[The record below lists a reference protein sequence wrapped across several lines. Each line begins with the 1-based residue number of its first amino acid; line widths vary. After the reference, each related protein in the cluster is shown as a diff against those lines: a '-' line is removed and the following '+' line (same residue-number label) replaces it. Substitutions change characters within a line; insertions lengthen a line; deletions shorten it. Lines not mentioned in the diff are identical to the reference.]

1 MAGKYPELDIE
12 KLEIYHNAE
21 NQEKFLAMSR
31 QYGIENAGIPAIFIG
46 NRSLIGDTDIKDH
59 FEESILE
66 EKQRLASCNGTV
78 SGTMVQSNTGCL
90 PAVTQ
95 ITPFLVIFSAA
106 VDSINP
112 CAFAVLIFLLV
123 SIVAIEDRRRILMVG
138 GVYISAVFI
147 FYLLSGI
154 GIFSVVHVSGISTVL
169 SLLGATVAV
178 VLGMVNV
185 FEVLSGRDE
194 FILAIP
200 ESRKEIIDRYIGK
213 ASLTAAFVLGILV
226 GIFELPCTGGIY
238 LAILGLMSREMTFMD
253 GLPYL
258 ILYNVIFVMPLV
270 LILLLVAYG
279 ISPERANSWRI
290 KHRKSLRFIVGIA
303 MIALGAIIF
312 FGWFG

>member
-1 MAGKYPELDIE
+1 VKYPDLDIE
-12 KLEIYHNAE
+12 RLEIYHNAE

-46 NRSLIGDTDIKDH
+46 SRALIGDTDIKNH

-66 EKQRLASCNGTV
+66 EKQRLASCNGTA
-78 SGTMVQSNTGCL
+78 SNTTIPSNAGCL
-90 PAVTQ
+90 PPVIQ
-95 ITPFLVIFSAA
+95 ITPLLVIFSAA

-112 CAFAVLIFLLV
+112 CAFAVLIFLLI
-123 SIVAIEDRRRILMVG
+123 SIVAIENRRRILMVG

-154 GIFSVVHVSGISTVL
+154 GLFSVVHVSGISTAL

-178 VLGMVNV
+178 VLGIVNV
-185 FEVLSGRDE
+185 IEVLRGRDE

-200 ESRKEIIDRYIGK
+200 ESKKEMIEKYIGK
-213 ASLTAAFVLGILV
+213 ASLPAAFVLGILV

-238 LAILGLMSREMTFMD
+238 LAILGLMSREMTFME

-258 ILYNVIFVMPLV
+258 VLYNLIFVMPLI

-279 ISPERANSWRI
+279 ISPERANTWRI

-303 MIALGAIIF
+303 MIAIGAIIF

>member
-1 MAGKYPELDIE
+1 MKYPDLDIE
-12 KLEIYHNAE
+12 RLEIYHNAE

-31 QYGIENAGIPAIFIG
+31 QYGIENPGIPAIFIG
-46 NRSLIGDTDIKDH
+46 SRGLIGDTDIKNH

-66 EKQRLASCNGTV
+66 EKQRLASCNNTV
-78 SGTMVQSNTGCL
+78 SNTTIPSNAGCL
-90 PAVTQ
+90 PPGTQ
-95 ITPFLVIFSAA
+95 ITPLLVIFSAA

-112 CAFAVLIFLLV
+112 CAFAVLIFLLI
-123 SIVAIEDRRRILMVG
+123 SIVAIENRRRILMVG

-154 GIFSVVHVSGISTVL
+154 GLFSVVHVSGISTAL

-178 VLGMVNV
+178 VLGIVNV
-185 FEVLSGRDE
+185 IEVLRDRDE

-200 ESRKEIIDRYIGK
+200 ESKKEIIEKYIEK
-213 ASLTAAFVLGILV
+213 ASLPAAFVLGIFV

-238 LAILGLMSREMTFMD
+238 LAILGLMSREMTFME

-258 ILYNVIFVMPLV
+258 VLYNLIFVMPLI

-279 ISPERANSWRI
+279 ISPERANTWRI
-290 KHRKSLRFIVGIA
+290 KHRKTLRFIVGIA
-303 MIALGAIIF
+303 MIAIGAIIF

>member
-1 MAGKYPELDIE
+1 VKYPDLDIE
-12 KLEIYHNAE
+12 RLEIYHNAE

-31 QYGIENAGIPAIFIG
+31 QYGIENPGIPAIFIG
-46 NRSLIGDTDIKDH
+46 SRGLIGDTDIKNH

-66 EKQRLASCNGTV
+66 EKQRLASCNNTV
-78 SGTMVQSNTGCL
+78 SNTTIPSNAGCL
-90 PAVTQ
+90 PPGTQ
-95 ITPFLVIFSAA
+95 ITPLLVIFSAA

-112 CAFAVLIFLLV
+112 CAFAVLIFLLI
-123 SIVAIEDRRRILMVG
+123 SIVAIENRRRILMVG

-154 GIFSVVHVSGISTVL
+154 GLFSVVHVSGISTAL

-178 VLGMVNV
+178 VLGIVNV
-185 FEVLSGRDE
+185 IEVLRDRDE

-200 ESRKEIIDRYIGK
+200 ESKKEIIEKYIEK
-213 ASLTAAFVLGILV
+213 ASLPAAFVLGIFV

-238 LAILGLMSREMTFMD
+238 LAILGLMSREMTFME

-258 ILYNVIFVMPLV
+258 VLYNLIFVMPLI

-279 ISPERANSWRI
+279 ISPERANTWRI
-290 KHRKSLRFIVGIA
+290 KHRKTLRFIVGIA
-303 MIALGAIIF
+303 MIAIGAIIF

>member
-1 MAGKYPELDIE
+1 MKYPDLDIE

-46 NRSLIGDTDIKDH
+46 SRALIGDTDIKNH

-66 EKQRLASCNGTV
+66 EKQRLASCNGTA
-78 SGTMVQSNTGCL
+78 SNTTIPSSAECL
-90 PAVTQ
+90 PPVTQ
-95 ITPFLVIFSAA
+95 ITPLLVIFSAA

-112 CAFAVLIFLLV
+112 CAFAVLIFLLI

-138 GVYISAVFI
+138 GVYISAVFM

-154 GIFSVVHVSGISTVL
+154 GLFSVVHISGISTAL

-178 VLGMVNV
+178 VLGIVNV
-185 FEVLSGRDE
+185 VEVLRDRDE

-200 ESRKEIIDRYIGK
+200 ESKKELIEQYIGK
-213 ASLTAAFVLGILV
+213 ASLPAAFVLGILV

-238 LAILGLMSREMTFMD
+238 LAILGLMSREMTFME

-258 ILYNVIFVMPLV
+258 VLYNLIFVMPLI

-279 ISPERANSWRI
+279 ISPERANTWRI

-303 MIALGAIIF
+303 MIAIGAIIF